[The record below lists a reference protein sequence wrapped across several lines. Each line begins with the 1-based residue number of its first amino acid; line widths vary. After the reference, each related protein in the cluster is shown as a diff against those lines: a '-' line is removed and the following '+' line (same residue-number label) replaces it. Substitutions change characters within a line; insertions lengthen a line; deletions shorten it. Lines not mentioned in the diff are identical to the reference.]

1 MSEPNN
7 GSPEEAVPER
17 APLNPRTE
25 EALRAL
31 QRLAEEDPH
40 IAELLEPLARLARK
54 DGQGLSRKLKGDLI
68 GVFYRGPLPPP
79 EMLWGYEKI
88 VPGAA
93 KRILTQFERQSE
105 HRREIERKMVSNIA
119 RREMGSILVAALLI
133 VAVTFLGYHMVSQGQ
148 SLYALGTVAASVS
161 GVLIAFFT
169 GKKANLREKEEKR
182 ELLKE
187 LMESLEGS
195 EGGLKD
201 QERKGGGGP

>member
-40 IAELLEPLARLARK
+40 VAELLERLAHEGGR
-54 DGQGLSRKLKGDLI
+54 GLGVKLKGDLI
-68 GVFYRGPLPPP
+68 GVFMGYRGPIPPP

-187 LMESLEGS
+187 LMEPPKRGEK
-195 EGGLKD
+195 GLKD
-201 QERKGGGGP
+201 RERNRSP

>member
-40 IAELLEPLARLARK
+40 VAELLERLAHEGGR
-54 DGQGLSRKLKGDLI
+54 GLGVKLKGDLI
-68 GVFYRGPLPPP
+68 GVFMGYRGPIPPP

-93 KRILTQFERQSE
+93 ERILTQFERQSE

-187 LMESLEGS
+187 LMEPPERG
-195 EGGLKD
+195 EEGLKG
-201 QERKGGGGP
+201 QERKGKAP

>member
-40 IAELLEPLARLARK
+40 VAELLERLAHEGGR
-54 DGQGLSRKLKGDLI
+54 GLGVKLKGDLI
-68 GVFYRGPLPPP
+68 GVFMGYRAPIPPP
-79 EMLWGYEKI
+79 EMLWRYE
-88 VPGAA
+88 
-93 KRILTQFERQSE
+93 
-105 HRREIERKMVSNIA
+105 
-119 RREMGSILVAALLI
+119 
-133 VAVTFLGYHMVSQGQ
+133 SQGQ

-187 LMESLEGS
+187 LMGPPERGKE
-195 EGGLKD
+195 GLKD
-201 QERKGGGGP
+201 QEQKGKPPRHPYRLDRYAARGVKEGHDPA

>member
-40 IAELLEPLARLARK
+40 VAELLERLAHEGGR
-54 DGQGLSRKLKGDLI
+54 GLGVKLKGDLI
-68 GVFYRGPLPPP
+68 GVFMGYRGPIPPP

-187 LMESLEGS
+187 LMEPLERG
-195 EGGLKD
+195 EEGLKG
-201 QERKGGGGP
+201 QERKGKAP

>member
-40 IAELLEPLARLARK
+40 VAELLERLAHEGGR
-54 DGQGLSRKLKGDLI
+54 GLGMKLKGDPI
-68 GVFYRGPLPPP
+68 GVFMRYRAPIPPP
-79 EMLWGYEKI
+79 EMLWRYEKI

-93 KRILTQFERQSE
+93 ERILTQFERQSE
-105 HRREIERKMVSNIA
+105 HRREIERKVVSNTA
-119 RREMGSILVAALLI
+119 RREMGSILVVALLI
-133 VAVTFLGYHMVSQGQ
+133 VAVSFLGYHMVSQGQ

-187 LMESLEGS
+187 LMGPPKR
-195 EGGLKD
+195 GDDGLKD
-201 QERKGGGGP
+201 QERKGEAP

>member
-17 APLNPRTE
+17 APLNPRTK

-40 IAELLEPLARLARK
+40 FAELLERLAHE
-54 DGQGLSRKLKGDLI
+54 GGPGLGVKLKGDLI
-68 GVFYRGPLPPP
+68 GLFMRYRAPIPPP
-79 EMLWGYEKI
+79 EMLWRYEKI

-119 RREMGSILVAALLI
+119 RREMGSILVVALLI
-133 VAVTFLGYHMVSQGQ
+133 VAVTFLGYHMVSRGQ

-187 LMESLEGS
+187 LMEPPKRGEDS
-195 EGGLKD
+195 LKD
-201 QERKGGGGP
+201 QEQKGGDP

>member
-17 APLNPRTE
+17 APLNPRTK

-40 IAELLEPLARLARK
+40 FAELLERLAHE
-54 DGQGLSRKLKGDLI
+54 GGPGLGVKLKGDLI
-68 GVFYRGPLPPP
+68 GVFMGYRGPIPPP

-169 GKKANLREKEEKR
+169 GKKANLREREEKR

-187 LMESLEGS
+187 LMGPPKRGED
-195 EGGLKD
+195 GLKD
-201 QERKGGGGP
+201 QEQKGKAP

>member
-40 IAELLEPLARLARK
+40 VAELLERLAHEGGR
-54 DGQGLSRKLKGDLI
+54 GLDMKRKGDLI
-68 GVFYRGPLPPP
+68 GVFMGYRGPIPPP

-93 KRILTQFERQSE
+93 ERILTQFERQSE

-148 SLYALGTVAASVS
+148 PLYALGTVAASVS

-187 LMESLEGS
+187 LMGPPERGKD
-195 EGGLKD
+195 GLKN
-201 QERKGGGGP
+201 QEQKGGGDP

>member
-40 IAELLEPLARLARK
+40 VAELLERLAHEGGR
-54 DGQGLSRKLKGDLI
+54 GLGVKLKGDLI
-68 GVFYRGPLPPP
+68 GVFMGYRGPIPPP

-187 LMESLEGS
+187 LMEPPKRGE
-195 EGGLKD
+195 EGLKD
-201 QERKGGGGP
+201 RERNRSP

>member
-40 IAELLEPLARLARK
+40 VAELLERLAHEGGR
-54 DGQGLSRKLKGDLI
+54 GLGVKLKGDLI
-68 GVFYRGPLPPP
+68 GVFMGYRGPIPPP

-119 RREMGSILVAALLI
+119 RREMGSILVVALLI

-187 LMESLEGS
+187 LMEPPERGKDS
-195 EGGLKD
+195 LKD
-201 QERKGGGGP
+201 QEQKGEAP